1 MNRQQR
7 RMQQR
12 KERKKPVA
20 EQQYEL
26 DISMIQPWSTFIMK
40 TRLPDAILGKM
51 LEITDEIVDNA
62 ENAQSWGHNLAGQI
76 EHELYV
82 EHEKLH
88 EAGIY
93 GFFMDI
99 VRHYVIAAKSQQNP
113 FAKEVIQQE
122 NWLTQMLSM
131 WIISQKDG
139 EYNPMHIHTECNIS
153 TVMYLKIPEYLPSR
167 KSHRED
173 DGNIVFVNSTCND
186 AQFVSP
192 QFSYRPEVGD
202 FFIFPS
208 QQSHFVYPFRTADG
222 KGERRSVSF
231 NAIFSTEREV
241 KEQQENHKK
250 QMEEFQKQNKKV
262 YQGDIPTLSMKN
274 EEKSEVKHYEG
285 DVGKFHQS

>member
-20 EQQYEL
+20 DQKFEL
-26 DISMIQPWSTFIMK
+26 DIDMIQPWSTFIMK
-40 TRLPDAILGKM
+40 TRLPDVILGKM

-62 ENAQSWGHNLAGQI
+62 ENAKSWGHNLAGQI

-99 VRHYVIAAKSQQNP
+99 VRHYIVAQKSQQMPNN
-113 FAKEVIQQE
+113 AHLWQQE
-122 NWLTQMLSM
+122 KWLTQMLSM
-131 WIISQKDG
+131 WIISQKDN

-167 KSHRED
+167 KEGRQD
-173 DGNIVFVNSTCND
+173 DGNIIFVNSTCSD
-186 AQFVSP
+186 SQFVSP
-192 QFSYRPEVGD
+192 QYAHKPQVGD
-202 FFIFPS
+202 FFIFPA

-241 KEQQENHKK
+241 KQQQENHKR
-250 QMEEFQKQNKKV
+250 QMEEFQKQNKKE
-262 YQGDIPTLSMKN
+262 DDPD
-274 EEKSEVKHYEG
+274 VKHFEG
-285 DVGKFHQS
+285 DVGRFHQS

>member
-20 EQQYEL
+20 DQKFEL
-26 DISMIQPWSTFIMK
+26 DIDMIQPWSTFIMK
-40 TRLPDAILGKM
+40 TRLPDVILGKM

-62 ENAQSWGHNLAGQI
+62 ENAKSWGHNLAGQI

-99 VRHYVIAAKSQQNP
+99 VRHYIVAQKSQQMPNN
-113 FAKEVIQQE
+113 AHLWQQE
-122 NWLTQMLSM
+122 KWLTQMLSM
-131 WIISQKDG
+131 WIISQKDN

-167 KSHRED
+167 KEGRQD
-173 DGNIVFVNSTCND
+173 DGNIIFVNSTCSD
-186 AQFVSP
+186 SQFVSQ
-192 QFSYRPEVGD
+192 QFSHRPQVGD
-202 FFIFPS
+202 FFIFPA

-241 KEQQENHKK
+241 KQQQENHKR
-250 QMEEFQKQNKKV
+250 QMEEFQKQNKKE
-262 YQGDIPTLSMKN
+262 DNPD
-274 EEKSEVKHYEG
+274 VKHFEG
-285 DVGKFHQS
+285 DVGRFHQS

>member
-20 EQQYEL
+20 EQKFEL
-26 DISMIQPWSTFIMK
+26 DIDMIQPWSTFIMK

-62 ENAQSWGHNLAGQI
+62 ENAKSWGHNLAGQI

-99 VRHYVIAAKSQQNP
+99 VRHYIVAQKSQQMPNN
-113 FAKEVIQQE
+113 AHLWQQE
-122 NWLTQMLSM
+122 KWLTQMLSM
-131 WIISQKDG
+131 WIISQKDN

-167 KSHRED
+167 KEGRQD
-173 DGNIVFVNSTCND
+173 DGNIIFVNSTCSD
-186 AQFVSP
+186 SQFVSP
-192 QFSYRPEVGD
+192 QYAHKPQVGD
-202 FFIFPS
+202 FFIFPA

-241 KEQQENHKK
+241 KQQQENHKR
-250 QMEEFQKQNKKV
+250 QMEEFQKQNKKE
-262 YQGDIPTLSMKN
+262 DDPD
-274 EEKSEVKHYEG
+274 VKHFEG
-285 DVGKFHQS
+285 DVGRFHQS

>member
-20 EQQYEL
+20 EQNYEL

-40 TRLPDAILGKM
+40 TKLPDLILHKM
-51 LEITDEIVDNA
+51 LEITDEIVENA
-62 ENAQSWGHNLAGQI
+62 ENEKSWGHNLAGQI

-82 EHEKLH
+82 EHKKLH

-93 GFFMDI
+93 GFFMDV
-99 VRHYVIAAKSQQNP
+99 VRHYVIAQKSQQMPNN
-113 FAKEVIQQE
+113 AHLLQQE
-122 NWLTQMLSM
+122 KWLTQMLSM
-131 WIISQKDG
+131 WIISQKDN

-167 KSHRED
+167 KEHRQD
-173 DGNIVFVNSTCND
+173 DGNIIFVNSTCSD
-186 AQFVSP
+186 SQFVTQQYAHKP
-192 QFSYRPEVGD
+192 QVGD

-231 NAIFSTEREV
+231 NAIFSTEQEV
-241 KEQQENHKK
+241 KQQQENHKR
-250 QMEEFQKQNKKV
+250 QMEELQKQNKKI
-262 YQGDIPTLSMKN
+262 YGGDIPTLSMAS
-274 EEKSEVKHYEG
+274 EEKSDVKHFEG
-285 DVGKFHQS
+285 GVGKFH

>member
-20 EQQYEL
+20 EQKFEL
-26 DISMIQPWSTFIMK
+26 DIDMIQPWSTFIMK
-40 TRLPDAILGKM
+40 TRLPDVILGKM

-62 ENAQSWGHNLAGQI
+62 ENAKSWGHNLAGQI

-99 VRHYVIAAKSQQNP
+99 VRHYIVAQKSQQMPNN
-113 FAKEVIQQE
+113 AHLWQQE
-122 NWLTQMLSM
+122 KWLTQMLSM
-131 WIISQKDG
+131 WIISQKDN

-167 KSHRED
+167 KEGRQD
-173 DGNIVFVNSTCND
+173 DGNIIFVNSTCSD
-186 AQFVSP
+186 SQFVSP
-192 QFSYRPEVGD
+192 QYAHKPQVGD
-202 FFIFPS
+202 FFIFPA

-241 KEQQENHKK
+241 KQQQENHKR
-250 QMEEFQKQNKKV
+250 QMEEFQKQNKKE
-262 YQGDIPTLSMKN
+262 DDPD
-274 EEKSEVKHYEG
+274 VKHFEG
-285 DVGKFHQS
+285 DVGRFHQS

>member
-40 TRLPDAILGKM
+40 TRLPDAILRKM

-62 ENAQSWGHNLAGQI
+62 ENAKSWGHNLAGQI

-99 VRHYVIAAKSQQNP
+99 VRHYIIAQKSQQMPNN
-113 FAKEVIQQE
+113 AHLWQQE
-122 NWLTQMLSM
+122 KWLTQMLSM
-131 WIISQKDG
+131 WIISQKDN

-167 KSHRED
+167 KEGRQD
-173 DGNIVFVNSTCND
+173 DGNIIFVNSTCSD
-186 AQFVSP
+186 SQFVSP
-192 QFSYRPEVGD
+192 QYAHKPQVGD
-202 FFIFPS
+202 FFIFPA

-241 KEQQENHKK
+241 KQQQENHKR

-262 YQGDIPTLSMKN
+262 YQGDIPTLSMSN
-274 EEKSEVKHYEG
+274 EENSDVKHFEG

>member
-7 RMQQR
+7 RMQER

-20 EQQYEL
+20 EQQFEL
-26 DISMIQPWSTFIMK
+26 NIDMIQPWSTFIMK
-40 TRLPDAILGKM
+40 TRLPDDILVKM
-51 LEITDEIVDNA
+51 LEITDSIVDDS
-62 ENAQSWGHNLAGQI
+62 ENAKSWGRNLAGQI
-76 EHELYV
+76 KDELYV
-82 EHEKLH
+82 EHDLLH

-113 FAKEVIQQE
+113 FAKKAIQQE
-122 NWLTQMLSM
+122 KWLTQMLSM

-173 DGNIVFVNSTCND
+173 DGNIVFVNNTCND
-186 AQFVSP
+186 AQFVTP
-192 QFSYRPEVGD
+192 QFSYRPQVGD

-231 NAIFSTEREV
+231 NAIFSTETEV
-241 KEQQENHKK
+241 KEQQELQKR
-250 QMEEFQKQNKKV
+250 QMEEMRKQDKKV
-262 YQGDIPTLSMKN
+262 FEGEIPTLSM
-274 EEKSEVKHYEG
+274 EI
-285 DVGKFHQS
+285 Q

>member
-7 RMQQR
+7 RMQER
-12 KERKKPVA
+12 KERKKNQ
-20 EQQYEL
+20 EKNYEL
-26 DISMIQPWSTFIMK
+26 NIDMIQPWSTFIMK
-40 TRLPDAILGKM
+40 TRLPDDILGKM
-51 LEITDEIVDNA
+51 LEITDSIVDDS
-62 ENAQSWGHNLAGQI
+62 ENAKSWGQNLAGQI
-76 EHELYV
+76 KDELFV
-82 EHEKLH
+82 EHNLLH
-88 EAGIY
+88 EAEIY
-93 GFFMDI
+93 AFFMDI

-113 FAKEVIQQE
+113 FAKEAIQQE
-122 NWLTQMLSM
+122 KWLTQMLSM

-173 DGNIVFVNSTCND
+173 DGNIVFVNNTCND

-192 QFSYRPEVGD
+192 QFSYRPKVGD
-202 FFIFPS
+202 FFIFPA

-241 KEQQENHKK
+241 KEQQEIHKR
-250 QMEEFQKQNKKV
+250 QMEEFQKQDKRV
-262 YQGDIPTLSMKN
+262 YKGDIPTVSM
-274 EEKSEVKHYEG
+274 EA
-285 DVGKFHQS
+285 

>member
-7 RMQQR
+7 RMQER
-12 KERKKPVA
+12 KERKKNQ
-20 EQQYEL
+20 EKNYEL
-26 DISMIQPWSTFIMK
+26 NIDMIQPWSTFIMK
-40 TRLPDAILGKM
+40 TRLPDDILGKM
-51 LEITDEIVDNA
+51 LEITDSIVDDS
-62 ENAQSWGHNLAGQI
+62 ENAKSWGQNLAGQI
-76 EHELYV
+76 KDELYV
-82 EHEKLH
+82 EHDLLH

-99 VRHYVIAAKSQQNP
+99 VRHYVIAAKQQQNP
-113 FAKEVIQQE
+113 FAKEAIQQE
-122 NWLTQMLSM
+122 KWLTQMLSM

-173 DGNIVFVNSTCND
+173 DGNIVFVNNTCND
-186 AQFVSP
+186 AQFVTP
-192 QFSYRPEVGD
+192 QFSYRPRVGD
-202 FFIFPS
+202 FFIFPA

-241 KEQQENHKK
+241 KQQQENHKR
-250 QMEEFQKQNKKV
+250 QMEEFQKQDKKV
-262 YQGDIPTLSMKN
+262 FKGDIPTVSM
-274 EEKSEVKHYEG
+274 EA
-285 DVGKFHQS
+285 Q